1 MGKESSR
8 NRTVFLL
15 MLLCGG
21 LFEVESLLVD
31 DGGLDAMHPI
41 LNDTCQAWVVVECA
55 AIGAVMNVLETA
67 VIDGA
72 AFNPIYLAIDTS
84 INDY

>member
-1 MGKESSR
+1 M
-8 NRTVFLL
+8 
-15 MLLCGG
+15 
-21 LFEVESLLVD
+21 ESLLVD

-72 AFNPIYLAIDTS
+72 AFNPIYLVSCSNRYLTS